1 MFGTRFSRIFGISSL
16 SGGYQDL
23 LLGFYQVFTLNS
35 VGISKFQR
43 EKSTRNLPENIGK
56 TYKIPIIV
64 IYIQLACEIDIRT
77 LTSHQVFGTRKDG
90 RGGGGGGRFFGIRK
104 DGRGGAGNTVLQVYW
119 DRKYSVQFYWDRKRL
134 HANYFSFFQSLPKNR
149 LPANY

>member
-1 MFGTRFSRIFGISSL
+1 MVPCVFEPKNNQRLLPFERNDYTGDGRNFANQFWEQIGTKFSRILGISSL

-90 RGGGGGGRFFGIRK
+90 RGGGG
-104 DGRGGAGNTVLQVYW
+104 QVFW
-119 DRKYSVQFYWDRKRL
+119 
-134 HANYFSFFQSLPKNR
+134 H
-149 LPANY
+149 